1 MSRYRSYG
9 KLDDPF
15 VSEGDVFFQRMNSRL
30 RPNQLQA
37 GEVALSQ
44 NGRMDKDGGW
54 QPRKGLKTFAG
65 AITINADAV
74 RLPFPILSAER
85 ASNVVTLVLADTPN
99 NAFLPG
105 ENITIDGIPFT
116 GDTPNGTIALAT
128 VNYANKLVTYPS
140 SGADEV
146 FSITAS
152 DEPLVSPGNSIVTR
166 FTFRGGDP
174 ADLDNYYFTINDE
187 GANEVYGATA
197 YTLVGD
203 KQIES
208 YIFTAT
214 NNVCQIIR
222 LRDRTEYKV
231 RYPASNEIN
240 ARCELVQAFD
250 KIFIFRGDKTTM
262 FMEPSL
268 TTVDVTGASR
278 YEQTITITAVA
289 HGRVVDDYVT
299 IAGLSS
305 WSADGQGDPNGIYE
319 VKSVPDADT
328 LTVTFVNTGGASHT
342 YSTSAA
348 RIEYFNDFQLVDS
361 GDYTYPDHITDSSVD
376 VDDAGVITFNQ
387 TAHGFVVGDELEIV
401 KADAPLDTFAG
412 DKIRVSS
419 VVDADNFK
427 FVLLVT
433 EPVLDDPDELIHD
446 GVTYTAV
453 TAGENSGLLVTINES
468 QASDSISYDTGTL
481 TLQIDLDDLVTNK
494 TQGDIQTLFQGG
506 GASVTDVFTL
516 SFSDPLASLATVL
529 SNEALI
535 GGITNSVS
543 IRLAKK
549 RVISHLIHMP
559 ASPFAVLNQQ
569 RLWMPYFFT
578 SDTTPTRRKF
588 TDELIATDI
597 LDYNTVDP
605 IGQNFR
611 IASGGDDFIVGIEP
625 FSEDTI
631 LVFCRKSIYRLGGTS
646 GSLADCNL
654 SVVTPE
660 LGCAARRTIIQVG
673 NKVYFLSDNG
683 IYGLEYLDEYN
694 LRGLE
699 LPLSEAINPIIS
711 RINTDSIDKA
721 VGRYHDNRL
730 WFAVPLD
737 GARENNMILVYNLLN
752 QGWESVDQVDS
763 SDFNVRDMI
772 VAQEGAKNKIYIT
785 TVEGGVHEIDG
796 FDGGDQISVSAGVS
810 IPETLDINSKLV
822 SREYDADTIDRK
834 NFARAELHIKSADG
848 LVSNADISFT
858 TTDPDGSR
866 GSTSIRELLTPN
878 ADLPAGEDA
887 SLRTRIR
894 LRGFGCT
901 TTVTPT
907 EGRPIVRAIKLD
919 ARVTDRSTTSTT

>member
-152 DEPLVSPGNSIVTR
+152 DEPLVSPGNSIVTV
-166 FTFRGGDP
+166 
-174 ADLDNYYFTINDE
+174 LDFTINDE

-231 RYPASNEIN
+231 RYPASNEII

-278 YEQTITITAVA
+278 SNQTITITAVA

-361 GDYTYPDHITDSSVD
+361 GDYSYPDHITDSSVE
-376 VDDAGVITFNQ
+376 VDDAGVVTFNQ

-401 KADAPLDTFAG
+401 KADSPLDTFAG

-427 FVLLVT
+427 FVILAT
-433 EPVLDDPDELIHD
+433 EPVLD
-446 GVTYTAV
+446 
-453 TAGENSGLLVTINES
+453 
-468 QASDSISYDTGTL
+468 SD
-481 TLQIDLDDLVTNK
+481 NK
-494 TQGDIQTLFQGG
+494 
-506 GASVTDVFTL
+506 
-516 SFSDPLASLATVL
+516 
-529 SNEALI
+529 
-535 GGITNSVS
+535 S

-559 ASPFAVLNQQ
+559 AAPFAVLNQQ

-810 IPETLDINSKLV
+810 IPETLNINSKLV

>member
-116 GDTPNGTIALAT
+116 GDTPNGTVALAT

-152 DEPLVSPGNSIVTR
+152 DEPLVSPGNSIVTV
-166 FTFRGGDP
+166 
-174 ADLDNYYFTINDE
+174 LDFTINDE

-268 TTVDVTGASR
+268 TTIDVTGASR
-278 YEQTITITAVA
+278 SNQTITITAVA

-348 RIEYFNDFQLVDS
+348 RIEYFNDFELVDS
-361 GDYTYPDHITDSSVD
+361 GDYSYPDHIQDNQV
-376 VDDAGVITFNQ
+376 VVDAGGIVTFNQ
-387 TAHGFVVGDELEIV
+387 TAHGLIVGDELELV
-401 KADAPLDTFAG
+401 DATTPIDLHIG
-412 DKIRVSS
+412 KKIRVSS
-419 VVDADNFK
+419 VVDDDNFK
-427 FVLLVT
+427 FVLPIT
-433 EPVLDDPDELIHD
+433 EVLDTD
-446 GVTYTAV
+446 
-453 TAGENSGLLVTINES
+453 
-468 QASDSISYDTGTL
+468 
-481 TLQIDLDDLVTNK
+481 NK
-494 TQGDIQTLFQGG
+494 F
-506 GASVTDVFTL
+506 
-516 SFSDPLASLATVL
+516 
-529 SNEALI
+529 
-535 GGITNSVS
+535 

-654 SVVTPE
+654 SVVTSE

-699 LPLSEAINPIIS
+699 LPLSEAINPTIA
-711 RINTDSIDKA
+711 RINTNAIDKA

-730 WFAVPLD
+730 WFAIPVD

-763 SDFNVRDMI
+763 SDFNIRDMI
-772 VAQEGAKNKIYIT
+772 VAQEGTKNKIYIT
-785 TVEGGVHEIDG
+785 TAEGGVHEIDG

-810 IPETLDINSKLV
+810 IPETLDVNSKLV

-848 LVSNADISFT
+848 LVSNADISFV

>member
-15 VSEGDVFFQRMNSRL
+15 VTEGDVFFQRMNSRL

-85 ASNVVTLVLADTPN
+85 ASNIVTLVLADTPN

-105 ENITIDGIPFT
+105 ENITIDGVPFT
-116 GDTPNGTIALAT
+116 GDTPNGTVALET
-128 VNYANKLVTYPS
+128 VNYANKLITYPS
-140 SGADEV
+140 SGVDEV

-152 DEPLVSPGNSIVTR
+152 DEPLVSPGNSIVTV
-166 FTFRGGDP
+166 
-174 ADLDNYYFTINDE
+174 LDFTINDE

-203 KQIES
+203 KQIDS

-231 RYPASNEIN
+231 RYPSSNEIN

-268 TTVDVTGASR
+268 TTIDVTGALRSN
-278 YEQTITITAVA
+278 QTITITAVA

-305 WSADGQGDPNGIYE
+305 WSADGQGDPNGVYE

-328 LTVTFVNTGGASHT
+328 LTVTFVNTGGSSHT

-348 RIEYFNDFQLVDS
+348 RIEYFNDFELVDS
-361 GDYTYPDHITDSSVD
+361 GDYTYPDHIQDNQV
-376 VDDAGVITFNQ
+376 VVDAGGVVAFNE
-387 TAHGFVVGDELEIV
+387 TAHGLIVGDELELV
-401 KADAPLDTFAG
+401 DATSPIDLHIG
-412 DKIRVSS
+412 KKIRVSS
-419 VVDADNFK
+419 VVDDDNFK
-427 FVLLVT
+427 FVLPIT
-433 EPVLDDPDELIHD
+433 EVLDTD
-446 GVTYTAV
+446 
-453 TAGENSGLLVTINES
+453 
-468 QASDSISYDTGTL
+468 
-481 TLQIDLDDLVTNK
+481 NK
-494 TQGDIQTLFQGG
+494 F
-506 GASVTDVFTL
+506 
-516 SFSDPLASLATVL
+516 
-529 SNEALI
+529 
-535 GGITNSVS
+535 

-683 IYGLEYLDEYN
+683 IFGLEYLDEYN

-699 LPLSEAINPIIS
+699 LPLSEAINPTIA
-711 RINTDSIDKA
+711 RINTDTIDKA

-730 WFAVPLD
+730 WFAIPVD
-737 GARENNMILVYNLLN
+737 GARENNMLIVYNLLN
-752 QGWESVDQVDS
+752 QGWESIDQVNS
-763 SDFNVRDMI
+763 LDFNIRDMI
-772 VAQEGAKNKIYIT
+772 VAQEGAKNKLYIT
-785 TVEGGVHEIDG
+785 TTEGGVHEVDG

-848 LVSNADISFT
+848 LVSDADISFV

-866 GSTSIRELLTPN
+866 GNTSIRELLTPN

-919 ARVTDRSTTSTT
+919 ARVTDRSTTSIT

>member
-65 AITINADAV
+65 AITIDADAV

-85 ASNVVTLVLADTPN
+85 ASGVVTLVLADTPN

-116 GDTPNGTIALAT
+116 GDTPNGTVALAT
-128 VNYANKLVTYPS
+128 VNYANKLVTYSS

-146 FSITAS
+146 FTITAS
-152 DEPLVSPGNSIVTR
+152 DEPLVSPGNSIVTV
-166 FTFRGGDP
+166 
-174 ADLDNYYFTINDE
+174 LNFTINDE

-231 RYPASNEIN
+231 RYPSSNEIN

-268 TTVDVTGASR
+268 TTIDVTGASR
-278 YEQTITITAVA
+278 SAQTITITAVA

-328 LTVTFVNTGGASHT
+328 LTVTFSNTGGASHT

-361 GDYTYPDHITDSSVD
+361 GDYSYPDHIQDNQV
-376 VDDAGVITFNQ
+376 VVDAGGVVTFNQ
-387 TAHGFVVGDELEIV
+387 TAHGLVVGDELELVNATTPIDLHIG
-401 KADAPLDTFAG
+401 K
-412 DKIRVSS
+412 KIRVSS
-419 VVDADNFK
+419 VVDVDNFQ
-427 FVLLVT
+427 FVLPIT
-433 EPVLDDPDELIHD
+433 E
-446 GVTYTAV
+446 
-453 TAGENSGLLVTINES
+453 
-468 QASDSISYDTGTL
+468 
-481 TLQIDLDDLVTNK
+481 
-494 TQGDIQTLFQGG
+494 
-506 GASVTDVFTL
+506 
-516 SFSDPLASLATVL
+516 VL
-529 SNEALI
+529 STDNKL
-535 GGITNSVS
+535 

-559 ASPFAVLNQQ
+559 AAPFAVLNQQ

-683 IYGLEYLDEYN
+683 IFGLEYLDEYN

-699 LPLSEAINPIIS
+699 LPLSEAINPTIA
-711 RINTDSIDKA
+711 RINTDAIDKA

-730 WFAVPLD
+730 WFAVPVD
-737 GARENNMILVYNLLN
+737 GARENNMLLVYNLLN
-752 QGWESVDQVDS
+752 QGWESIDQVNS
-763 SDFNVRDMI
+763 SDFNIRDMI
-772 VAQEGAKNKIYIT
+772 VTQEGAKNKLYIT
-785 TVEGGVHEIDG
+785 TTEGGVHEVDG
-796 FDGGDQISVSAGVS
+796 FDGGDQISVFAGVS
-810 IPETLDINSKLV
+810 VPDTLDVNSKLV
-822 SREYDADTIDRK
+822 SREYDADTLDRK
-834 NFARAELHIKSADG
+834 HFAQAELHIKSADG
-848 LVSNADISFT
+848 LISNADISFS

-919 ARVTDRSTTSTT
+919 ARITDRSTTSTT

>member
-65 AITINADAV
+65 AITIDADAV

-85 ASNVVTLVLADTPN
+85 ASGVVTLVLADTPN

-116 GDTPNGTIALAT
+116 GDTPNGTVALAT
-128 VNYANKLVTYPS
+128 VNYANKLVTYSS

-146 FSITAS
+146 FTITAS

-231 RYPASNEIN
+231 RYPSNNEIN

-262 FMEPSL
+262 LMEPSL
-268 TTVDVTGASR
+268 TTIDVTGASR
-278 YEQTITITAVA
+278 SAQTITITAVA

-328 LTVTFVNTGGASHT
+328 LTVTFSNTGGASHT

-361 GDYTYPDHITDSSVD
+361 GDYSYPDHIQDNQV
-376 VDDAGVITFNQ
+376 VVDAGGVVTFNQ
-387 TAHGFVVGDELEIV
+387 TAHGLVVGDELELVNATTPIDLHIG
-401 KADAPLDTFAG
+401 K
-412 DKIRVSS
+412 KIRVSS
-419 VVDADNFK
+419 VVDVDNFQ
-427 FVLLVT
+427 FVLPIT
-433 EPVLDDPDELIHD
+433 E
-446 GVTYTAV
+446 
-453 TAGENSGLLVTINES
+453 
-468 QASDSISYDTGTL
+468 
-481 TLQIDLDDLVTNK
+481 
-494 TQGDIQTLFQGG
+494 
-506 GASVTDVFTL
+506 
-516 SFSDPLASLATVL
+516 VL
-529 SNEALI
+529 STDNKL
-535 GGITNSVS
+535 

-559 ASPFAVLNQQ
+559 AAPFAVLNQQ

-683 IYGLEYLDEYN
+683 IFGLEYLDEYN

-699 LPLSEAINPIIS
+699 LPLSEAINPTIT
-711 RINTDSIDKA
+711 RINTDAIDKA

-730 WFAVPLD
+730 WFAVPVD
-737 GARENNMILVYNLLN
+737 GARENNMLLVYNLLN
-752 QGWESVDQVDS
+752 QGWESIDQVNS
-763 SDFNVRDMI
+763 SDFNIRDMI
-772 VAQEGAKNKIYIT
+772 VTQEGAKNKLYIT
-785 TVEGGVHEIDG
+785 TTEGGVHEVDG
-796 FDGGDQISVSAGVS
+796 FDGGDQISVFAGVS
-810 IPETLDINSKLV
+810 VPDTLDVNSKLV
-822 SREYDADTIDRK
+822 SREYDADTLDRK
-834 NFARAELHIKSADG
+834 HFSQAELHIKSADG
-848 LVSNADISFT
+848 LISNADISFS

-919 ARVTDRSTTSTT
+919 ARITDRSTTSTT

>member
-15 VSEGDVFFQRMNSRL
+15 VTEGDVFFQRMNSRL

-85 ASNVVTLVLADTPN
+85 ASNIVTLVLADTPN

-105 ENITIDGIPFT
+105 ENITIDGVPFT
-116 GDTPNGTIALAT
+116 GDTPNGTVALET
-128 VNYANKLVTYPS
+128 VNYANKLITYPS
-140 SGADEV
+140 SGVDEV

-152 DEPLVSPGNSIVTR
+152 DEPLVSPGNSIVTV
-166 FTFRGGDP
+166 FSFKGGDP
-174 ADLDNYYFTINDE
+174 LDDDNYYFTINDE

-203 KQIES
+203 KQIDS

-231 RYPASNEIN
+231 RYPSSNEIN

-268 TTVDVTGASR
+268 TTVNVTGALRSN
-278 YEQTITITAVA
+278 QTITITAVA

-305 WSADGQGDPNGIYE
+305 WSADGQGDPNGVYE

-328 LTVTFVNTGGASHT
+328 LTVTFVNTGGSSHT

-348 RIEYFNDFQLVDS
+348 RIEYFNDFELVDS
-361 GDYTYPDHITDSSVD
+361 GDYTYPDHIQDNQV
-376 VDDAGVITFNQ
+376 VVDAGGVVAFNE
-387 TAHGFVVGDELEIV
+387 TAHGLIVGDELELV
-401 KADAPLDTFAG
+401 DATSPIDLHIG
-412 DKIRVSS
+412 KKIRVSS
-419 VVDADNFK
+419 VVDDDNFK
-427 FVLLVT
+427 FVLPIT
-433 EPVLDDPDELIHD
+433 EVLDTD
-446 GVTYTAV
+446 
-453 TAGENSGLLVTINES
+453 
-468 QASDSISYDTGTL
+468 
-481 TLQIDLDDLVTNK
+481 NK
-494 TQGDIQTLFQGG
+494 F
-506 GASVTDVFTL
+506 
-516 SFSDPLASLATVL
+516 
-529 SNEALI
+529 
-535 GGITNSVS
+535 

-683 IYGLEYLDEYN
+683 IFGLEYLDEYN

-699 LPLSEAINPIIS
+699 LPLSEAINPTIA
-711 RINTDSIDKA
+711 RINTDTIDKA

-730 WFAVPLD
+730 WFAIPVD
-737 GARENNMILVYNLLN
+737 GARENNMLIVYNLLN
-752 QGWESVDQVDS
+752 QGWESIDQVNS
-763 SDFNVRDMI
+763 LDFNIRDMI
-772 VAQEGAKNKIYIT
+772 VAQEGAKNKLYIT
-785 TVEGGVHEIDG
+785 TTEGGVHEVDG

-848 LVSNADISFT
+848 LVSDADISFV

-866 GSTSIRELLTPN
+866 GNTSIRELLTPN

-919 ARVTDRSTTSTT
+919 ARVTDRSTTSIT

>member
-1 MSRYRSYG
+1 
-9 KLDDPF
+9 
-15 VSEGDVFFQRMNSRL
+15 MNSRL

-85 ASNVVTLVLADTPN
+85 ASNIVTLVLADTPN

-105 ENITIDGIPFT
+105 ENITIDGVPFT
-116 GDTPNGTIALAT
+116 GDTPNGTVALET
-128 VNYANKLVTYPS
+128 VNYANKLITYPS
-140 SGADEV
+140 SGVDEV

-152 DEPLVSPGNSIVTR
+152 DEPLVSPGNSIVTV
-166 FTFRGGDP
+166 FSFKGGDP
-174 ADLDNYYFTINDE
+174 LDDDNYYFTINDE

-203 KQIES
+203 KQIDS

-231 RYPASNEIN
+231 RYPSSNEIN

-268 TTVDVTGASR
+268 TTVNVTGALRSN
-278 YEQTITITAVA
+278 QTITITAVA
-289 HGRVVDDYVT
+289 HGRVIDDYVT

-305 WSADGQGDPNGIYE
+305 WSADGQGDPNGVYE

-328 LTVTFVNTGGASHT
+328 LTVTFVNTGGSSHT

-348 RIEYFNDFQLVDS
+348 RIEYFNDFELVDS
-361 GDYTYPDHITDSSVD
+361 GDYTYPDHIQDNQV
-376 VDDAGVITFNQ
+376 VVDAGGVVAFNE
-387 TAHGFVVGDELEIV
+387 TAHGLIVGDELELV
-401 KADAPLDTFAG
+401 DATSPIDLHIG
-412 DKIRVSS
+412 KKIRVSS
-419 VVDADNFK
+419 VVDDDNFK
-427 FVLLVT
+427 FVLPIT
-433 EPVLDDPDELIHD
+433 EVLDTD
-446 GVTYTAV
+446 
-453 TAGENSGLLVTINES
+453 
-468 QASDSISYDTGTL
+468 
-481 TLQIDLDDLVTNK
+481 NK
-494 TQGDIQTLFQGG
+494 F
-506 GASVTDVFTL
+506 
-516 SFSDPLASLATVL
+516 
-529 SNEALI
+529 
-535 GGITNSVS
+535 

-683 IYGLEYLDEYN
+683 IFGLEYLDEYN

-699 LPLSEAINPIIS
+699 LPLSEAINPTIS
-711 RINTDSIDKA
+711 RINTDAIDKA

-730 WFAVPLD
+730 WFAIPVD
-737 GARENNMILVYNLLN
+737 GARENNMLIVYNLLN
-752 QGWESVDQVDS
+752 QGWESIDQVNS
-763 SDFNVRDMI
+763 LDFNIRDMI
-772 VAQEGAKNKIYIT
+772 VAQEGAKNKLYIT
-785 TVEGGVHEIDG
+785 TTEGGVHEVDG
-796 FDGGDQISVSAGVS
+796 FDGGDQVSVSAGVS
-810 IPETLDINSKLV
+810 IPETLDVNSKLV

-834 NFARAELHIKSADG
+834 NFSRAELHIKSADG
-848 LVSNADISFT
+848 LVSNADISFV

>member
-65 AITINADAV
+65 AITIDADAV

-85 ASNVVTLVLADTPN
+85 ASGVVTLVLADTPN

-116 GDTPNGTIALAT
+116 GDTPNGTVALAT
-128 VNYANKLVTYPS
+128 VNYANKLVTYSS

-146 FSITAS
+146 FTITAS
-152 DEPLVSPGNSIVTR
+152 DEPLVSPGNSIVTV
-166 FTFRGGDP
+166 
-174 ADLDNYYFTINDE
+174 LNFTINDE

-231 RYPASNEIN
+231 RYPSSNEIN

-268 TTVDVTGASR
+268 TTIDVTGASR
-278 YEQTITITAVA
+278 SAQTITITAVA

-361 GDYTYPDHITDSSVD
+361 GDYSYPDHIQDNQV
-376 VDDAGVITFNQ
+376 VVDAGGVVTFNQ
-387 TAHGFVVGDELEIV
+387 TAHGLVVGDELELVNATTPIDLHIG
-401 KADAPLDTFAG
+401 K
-412 DKIRVSS
+412 KIRVSS
-419 VVDADNFK
+419 VVDVDNFQ
-427 FVLLVT
+427 FVLPIT
-433 EPVLDDPDELIHD
+433 E
-446 GVTYTAV
+446 
-453 TAGENSGLLVTINES
+453 
-468 QASDSISYDTGTL
+468 
-481 TLQIDLDDLVTNK
+481 
-494 TQGDIQTLFQGG
+494 
-506 GASVTDVFTL
+506 
-516 SFSDPLASLATVL
+516 VL
-529 SNEALI
+529 STDNKL
-535 GGITNSVS
+535 

-559 ASPFAVLNQQ
+559 AAPFAVLNQQ

-683 IYGLEYLDEYN
+683 IFGLEYLDEYN

-699 LPLSEAINPIIS
+699 LPLSEAINPTIA
-711 RINTDSIDKA
+711 RINTDAIDKA

-730 WFAVPLD
+730 WFAVPVD
-737 GARENNMILVYNLLN
+737 GARENNMLLVYNLLN
-752 QGWESVDQVDS
+752 QGWESVDQVNS
-763 SDFNVRDMI
+763 LDFNIRDMI
-772 VAQEGAKNKIYIT
+772 VAQEGAKNKLYIT
-785 TVEGGVHEIDG
+785 TTEGGVHEVDG
-796 FDGGDQISVSAGVS
+796 FDGGDQISVFAGVS
-810 IPETLDINSKLV
+810 VPDTLDVNSKLV
-822 SREYDADTIDRK
+822 SREYDADTLDRK
-834 NFARAELHIKSADG
+834 HFSQAELHIKSADG
-848 LVSNADISFT
+848 LISNADISFS

-866 GSTSIRELLTPN
+866 GSTSIRKLLTPN

>member
-116 GDTPNGTIALAT
+116 GDTPNGTVALAT

-146 FSITAS
+146 FTITAS
-152 DEPLVSPGNSIVTR
+152 DEPLVSPGNSIVTV
-166 FTFRGGDP
+166 
-174 ADLDNYYFTINDE
+174 LDFTINNE

-240 ARCELVQAFD
+240 TRCELVQAFD

-268 TTVDVTGASR
+268 TTIDVTGASR
-278 YEQTITITAVA
+278 SNQTITITAVA

-305 WSADGQGDPNGIYE
+305 WSADGQGDPNGVYE

-348 RIEYFNDFQLVDS
+348 RIEYFNDFELVDS
-361 GDYTYPDHITDSSVD
+361 GDYSYPDHIQDNQIV
-376 VDDAGVITFNQ
+376 VDAGGVVTFNQ
-387 TAHGFVVGDELEIV
+387 TAHGLIVGDELELV
-401 KADAPLDTFAG
+401 DATTPIDLHIG
-412 DKIRVSS
+412 KKIRVSS

-427 FVLLVT
+427 FVLPIT
-433 EPVLDDPDELIHD
+433 EVLDTD
-446 GVTYTAV
+446 
-453 TAGENSGLLVTINES
+453 
-468 QASDSISYDTGTL
+468 
-481 TLQIDLDDLVTNK
+481 NK
-494 TQGDIQTLFQGG
+494 F
-506 GASVTDVFTL
+506 
-516 SFSDPLASLATVL
+516 
-529 SNEALI
+529 
-535 GGITNSVS
+535 

-763 SDFNVRDMI
+763 PDFNVRDMI

-785 TVEGGVHEIDG
+785 TAEGGVHEIDG

-810 IPETLDINSKLV
+810 IPETLDVNSKLV

-848 LVSNADISFT
+848 LVSNADISFV

>member
-116 GDTPNGTIALAT
+116 GDTPNGTVALAT

-152 DEPLVSPGNSIVTR
+152 DEPLVSPGNSIVTV
-166 FTFRGGDP
+166 
-174 ADLDNYYFTINDE
+174 LDFTINDE

-231 RYPASNEIN
+231 RYPASNEII

-278 YEQTITITAVA
+278 SNQTITITAVA

-299 IAGLSS
+299 VAGLSS

-361 GDYTYPDHITDSSVD
+361 GDYSYPDHITDSSVE
-376 VDDAGVITFNQ
+376 VDDAGVVTFNQ

-401 KADAPLDTFAG
+401 KADSPLDTFAG

-427 FVLLVT
+427 FVILAT
-433 EPVLDDPDELIHD
+433 EPVLD
-446 GVTYTAV
+446 
-453 TAGENSGLLVTINES
+453 
-468 QASDSISYDTGTL
+468 SD
-481 TLQIDLDDLVTNK
+481 NK
-494 TQGDIQTLFQGG
+494 
-506 GASVTDVFTL
+506 
-516 SFSDPLASLATVL
+516 
-529 SNEALI
+529 
-535 GGITNSVS
+535 S

-559 ASPFAVLNQQ
+559 AAPFAVLNQQ

-699 LPLSEAINPIIS
+699 LPLSEAINPTIA
-711 RINTDSIDKA
+711 RINTDAIDKA

-730 WFAVPLD
+730 WFAVPVD

-772 VAQEGAKNKIYIT
+772 VAQEGTKNKIYIT
-785 TVEGGVHEIDG
+785 TAEGGVHEIDG

-810 IPETLDINSKLV
+810 IPETLDVNSKLV

>member
-65 AITINADAV
+65 AITIDADAV

-105 ENITIDGIPFT
+105 ENITIDGVPFT
-116 GDTPNGTIALAT
+116 GDTPNGTVALET
-128 VNYANKLVTYPS
+128 INYANKLITYPS
-140 SGADEV
+140 SGVDEV
-146 FSITAS
+146 FAITAS
-152 DEPLVSPGNSIVTR
+152 DEPLVSPGSSIVTV
-166 FTFRGGDP
+166 
-174 ADLDNYYFTINDE
+174 LDFTINDE

-278 YEQTITITAVA
+278 SNQTITITAVA

-348 RIEYFNDFQLVDS
+348 RIEYFNDFELVDS
-361 GDYTYPDHITDSSVD
+361 GDYTYPDHIQDNQV
-376 VDDAGVITFNQ
+376 VVDAGGVVAFNE
-387 TAHGFVVGDELEIV
+387 TAHGLIVGDELELV
-401 KADAPLDTFAG
+401 DATSPIDLHIG
-412 DKIRVSS
+412 KKIRVSS
-419 VVDADNFK
+419 VVDDDNFK
-427 FVLLVT
+427 FVLPIT
-433 EPVLDDPDELIHD
+433 EVLDTD
-446 GVTYTAV
+446 
-453 TAGENSGLLVTINES
+453 
-468 QASDSISYDTGTL
+468 
-481 TLQIDLDDLVTNK
+481 NK
-494 TQGDIQTLFQGG
+494 F
-506 GASVTDVFTL
+506 
-516 SFSDPLASLATVL
+516 
-529 SNEALI
+529 
-535 GGITNSVS
+535 

-660 LGCAARRTIIQVG
+660 LGCAARRTINQVG

-699 LPLSEAINPIIS
+699 LPLSEAVNPIIS

-730 WFAVPLD
+730 WFAVPVD

-763 SDFNVRDMI
+763 SDFNIRDMI

-785 TVEGGVHEIDG
+785 TAEGGVHEIDG

-810 IPETLDINSKLV
+810 IPETLDVNSKLV

-866 GSTSIRELLTPN
+866 GSTSIRNLLTPN

>member
-15 VSEGDVFFQRMNSRL
+15 VTEGDVFFQRMNSRL

-54 QPRKGLKTFAG
+54 QPRKGLKTFAV

-85 ASNVVTLVLADTPN
+85 ASNIVTLVLADTPN

-105 ENITIDGIPFT
+105 ENITIDGVPFT
-116 GDTPNGTIALAT
+116 GDTPNGTVALET
-128 VNYANKLVTYPS
+128 VNYANKLITYPS
-140 SGADEV
+140 SGVDEV

-152 DEPLVSPGNSIVTR
+152 DEPLVSPGNSIVTV
-166 FTFRGGDP
+166 FSFKGGDP
-174 ADLDNYYFTINDE
+174 LDDDNYYFTINDE

-203 KQIES
+203 KQIDS

-231 RYPASNEIN
+231 RYPSSNEIN

-268 TTVDVTGASR
+268 TTVNVTGALRSN
-278 YEQTITITAVA
+278 QTITITAVA

-305 WSADGQGDPNGIYE
+305 WSADGQGDPNGVYE

-328 LTVTFVNTGGASHT
+328 LTVTFVNTGGSSHT

-348 RIEYFNDFQLVDS
+348 RIEYFNDFELVDS
-361 GDYTYPDHITDSSVD
+361 GDYTYPDHIQDNQV
-376 VDDAGVITFNQ
+376 VVDAGGVVAFNE
-387 TAHGFVVGDELEIV
+387 TAHGLIVGDELELV
-401 KADAPLDTFAG
+401 DATSPIDLHIG
-412 DKIRVSS
+412 KKIRVSS
-419 VVDADNFK
+419 VVDDDNFK
-427 FVLLVT
+427 FVLPIT
-433 EPVLDDPDELIHD
+433 EVLDTD
-446 GVTYTAV
+446 
-453 TAGENSGLLVTINES
+453 
-468 QASDSISYDTGTL
+468 
-481 TLQIDLDDLVTNK
+481 NK
-494 TQGDIQTLFQGG
+494 F
-506 GASVTDVFTL
+506 
-516 SFSDPLASLATVL
+516 
-529 SNEALI
+529 
-535 GGITNSVS
+535 

-683 IYGLEYLDEYN
+683 IFGLEYLDEYN

-699 LPLSEAINPIIS
+699 LPLSEAINPTIA
-711 RINTDSIDKA
+711 RINTDTIDKA

-730 WFAVPLD
+730 WFAIPVD
-737 GARENNMILVYNLLN
+737 GARENNMLIVYNLLN
-752 QGWESVDQVDS
+752 QGWESIDQVNS
-763 SDFNVRDMI
+763 LDFNIRDMI
-772 VAQEGAKNKIYIT
+772 VAQEGAKNKLYIT
-785 TVEGGVHEIDG
+785 TTEGGVHEVDG

-848 LVSNADISFT
+848 LVSDADISFV

-866 GSTSIRELLTPN
+866 GNTSIRELLTPN

-919 ARVTDRSTTSTT
+919 ARVTDRSTTSIT

>member
-9 KLDDPF
+9 NLDDPF

-85 ASNVVTLVLADTPN
+85 ASNIVTLVLADTPN

-105 ENITIDGIPFT
+105 ENITIDGVPFT
-116 GDTPNGTIALAT
+116 GDTPNGTVALAT
-128 VNYANKLVTYPS
+128 VNYTNKLVTYPS

-146 FSITAS
+146 FTITAS
-152 DEPLVSPGNSIVTR
+152 DEPLVSPGNSIVTV
-166 FTFRGGDP
+166 
-174 ADLDNYYFTINDE
+174 LDFTINDE

-268 TTVDVTGASR
+268 TTVDVTGALRSN
-278 YEQTITITAVA
+278 QTITITAVA

-305 WSADGQGDPNGIYE
+305 WSADGQGDPNGVYE

-328 LTVTFVNTGGASHT
+328 LTVTFVNTGGVSHT

-348 RIEYFNDFQLVDS
+348 RIEYFNDFELVDS
-361 GDYTYPDHITDSSVD
+361 GDYSYPDHIQDNQV
-376 VDDAGVITFNQ
+376 VVDAGGVVTFNQ
-387 TAHGFVVGDELEIV
+387 TTHGLIVGDELELV
-401 KADAPLDTFAG
+401 DATSPIDLHIG
-412 DKIRVSS
+412 KKIRVSS
-419 VVDADNFK
+419 VVDDDNFK
-427 FVLLVT
+427 FVLPIT
-433 EPVLDDPDELIHD
+433 EVLDTD
-446 GVTYTAV
+446 
-453 TAGENSGLLVTINES
+453 
-468 QASDSISYDTGTL
+468 
-481 TLQIDLDDLVTNK
+481 NK
-494 TQGDIQTLFQGG
+494 F
-506 GASVTDVFTL
+506 
-516 SFSDPLASLATVL
+516 
-529 SNEALI
+529 
-535 GGITNSVS
+535 

-654 SVVTPE
+654 SVVTNE

-683 IYGLEYLDEYN
+683 IYGLEYLDEFN

-699 LPLSEAINPIIS
+699 LPLSEAINPTIA

-721 VGRYHDNRL
+721 VGRYYDNRL
-730 WFAVPLD
+730 WFAIPVD
-737 GARENNMILVYNLLN
+737 GARENNMLIVYNLLN
-752 QGWESVDQVDS
+752 QGWESIDQVNS
-763 SDFNVRDMI
+763 ADFNIRDMI

-785 TVEGGVHEIDG
+785 TAEGGVHEVDG

-866 GSTSIRELLTPN
+866 GSTSISNLLTPN

>member
-65 AITINADAV
+65 AITIDADAV

-85 ASNVVTLVLADTPN
+85 ASGVVTLVLADTPN

-116 GDTPNGTIALAT
+116 GDTPNGTVALST
-128 VNYANKLVTYPS
+128 VNYANKLVTYSS

-146 FSITAS
+146 FTITAS
-152 DEPLVSPGNSIVTR
+152 DEPLVSPGNSIVTV
-166 FTFRGGDP
+166 
-174 ADLDNYYFTINDE
+174 LNFTINDE

-231 RYPASNEIN
+231 RYPSSNEIN

-268 TTVDVTGASR
+268 TTIDVTGASR
-278 YEQTITITAVA
+278 SAQTITITAVA

-328 LTVTFVNTGGASHT
+328 LTVTFSNTGGASHT

-376 VDDAGVITFNQ
+376 VDEAGVVTFSQ
-387 TAHGFVVGDELEIV
+387 TAHGFVVGDELEVV

-427 FVLLVT
+427 FVLLAT
-433 EPVLDDPDELIHD
+433 EPVLD
-446 GVTYTAV
+446 
-453 TAGENSGLLVTINES
+453 
-468 QASDSISYDTGTL
+468 SD
-481 TLQIDLDDLVTNK
+481 NK
-494 TQGDIQTLFQGG
+494 
-506 GASVTDVFTL
+506 
-516 SFSDPLASLATVL
+516 
-529 SNEALI
+529 
-535 GGITNSVS
+535 S

-646 GSLADCNL
+646 GSLSDCNL

-673 NKVYFLSDNG
+673 NKVYFLSDSG

-699 LPLSEAINPIIS
+699 LPLSEAINPTIA
-711 RINTDSIDKA
+711 RINTDAIDKA

-730 WFAVPLD
+730 WFAVPVD
-737 GARENNMILVYNLLN
+737 GARENNMLLVYNLLN
-752 QGWESVDQVDS
+752 QGWESVDQVNS
-763 SDFNVRDMI
+763 LDFNIRDMI
-772 VAQEGAKNKIYIT
+772 VAQEGAKNKLYIT
-785 TVEGGVHEIDG
+785 TTEGGVHEVDG
-796 FDGGDQISVSAGVS
+796 FDGGDQISVFAGVS
-810 IPETLDINSKLV
+810 VPDTLDVNSKLV
-822 SREYDADTIDRK
+822 SREYDADTLDRK
-834 NFARAELHIKSADG
+834 HFSQAELHIKSADG
-848 LVSNADISFT
+848 LISNADISFS

-866 GSTSIRELLTPN
+866 GSTSIRKLLTPN

-919 ARVTDRSTTSTT
+919 ARITDRSTTSTT